1 MKRSKSTEAQIA
13 FIPRQA
19 EEGTAGVAFALGDR
33 HLLFDSTSIFLEDL
47 TLRAPPRLV
56 IRRGEPGHLCQI
68 KFKLTHENILVLLI

>member
-33 HLLFDSTSIFLEDL
+33 HLLFDSTSIFLEGTRTPLSD
-47 TLRAPPRLV
+47 
-56 IRRGEPGHLCQI
+56 
-68 KFKLTHENILVLLI
+68 